1 MYVFDYLRSNLM
13 IGIDNCRLIEIVF
26 GLGIEGMASFADRS
40 LGLGCVGLITREVFL
55 HGMYSQGRYGQ

>member
-1 MYVFDYLRSNLM
+1 M

-40 LGLGCVGLITREVFL
+40 LGLGCVGLITSEVFL